1 MVKNSNSKIVR
12 DVASK
17 LQLKMEFVQDVTQTI
32 TITKK
37 NRRQETMV
45 NKEYYEDWLS
55 DNKDEMLQ
63 EFVEENDDA
72 WQLFLSNK
80 FQDYL
85 DGKDI

>member
-1 MVKNSNSKIVR
+1 
-12 DVASK
+12 
-17 LQLKMEFVQDVTQTI
+17 
-32 TITKK
+32 
-37 NRRQETMV
+37 MV